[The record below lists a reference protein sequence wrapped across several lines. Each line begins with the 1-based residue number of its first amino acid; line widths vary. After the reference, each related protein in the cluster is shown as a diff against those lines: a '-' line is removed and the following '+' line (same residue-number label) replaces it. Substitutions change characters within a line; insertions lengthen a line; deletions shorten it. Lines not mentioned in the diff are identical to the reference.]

1 MSAHKR
7 YCKQQVTPVTTVLIV
22 VVIVIVTV
30 TVIVQLIMKG
40 KWSEYY
46 VVF

>member
-7 YCKQQVTPVTTVLIV
+7 YSKQQVTQVTT
-22 VVIVIVTV
+22 IVIVTV
-30 TVIVQLIMKG
+30 KVTVIVTVIIKG
-40 KWSEYY
+40 TWSEYY